1 MKFDFSDY
9 TVIVTGGTRGI
20 GRAVT
25 EAFLNS
31 GAKVVATCINGG
43 KSAEELQS
51 AWDSSKLEIAK
62 FDVSDYAAAEN
73 FYNGF
78 DKKHQSL
85 HALINCAGIRKDA
98 ITGMMNPDDWNKVI
112 ATNLT
117 GTFNMSK
124 FALMRMMS
132 SKFGRIVS
140 ITSPSGR
147 IGFAGQ
153 CNYAAAKAGQ
163 VAFSKSLSKEAAKR
177 SITVNC
183 VSPGFIDTDLIADLS
198 EELRTEYKSQ
208 VPLKRFGKPTEVAS
222 AVLFLSSREASYI
235 TGAVLEITG
244 GI

>member
-9 TVIVTGGTRGI
+9 TMIVTGGTRGI
-20 GRAVT
+20 GKAVS
-25 EAFLNS
+25 EAFLKS
-31 GAKVVATCINGG
+31 GAKVLATCVNGG
-43 KSAEELQS
+43 KSADDFKT
-51 AWDSSKLEIAK
+51 AWDAYPLEIVK
-62 FDVSDYAAAEN
+62 FDVADYAAVEK
-73 FYNGF
+73 FYSEF
-78 DKKHQSL
+78 DKKYPTLQGL
-85 HALINCAGIRKDA
+85 VNCAGIRKDA

-112 ATNLT
+112 STNLT

-132 SKFGRIVS
+132 SKFGRIIS

-198 EELRTEYKSQ
+198 EELRAEYKSQ
-208 VPLKRFGKPTEVAS
+208 VPLKRFGKTEEVAN
-222 AVLFLSSREASYI
+222 AVLFLASREASYI
-235 TGAVLEITG
+235 TGAVLEVTG